1 MLCYVVLSCA
11 MFCYAVLCCAMLC
24 YTDNIIIKTVI
35 KLQLVLVNVKY
46 FLMIDNR
53 VEDNTCNHLRRRQV
67 TIKNRLSLSVNDFP
81 IKAEE
86 PTIYVLV

>member
-1 MLCYVVLSCA
+1 MINNGVDLMLNQQCCFVMFCYVVLCCA
-11 MFCYAVLCCAMLC
+11 KLCYGVLCCAMLC

-53 VEDNTCNHLRRRQV
+53 VEDNTRNH
-67 TIKNRLSLSVNDFP
+67 
-81 IKAEE
+81 
-86 PTIYVLV
+86 

>member
-11 MFCYAVLCCAMLC
+11 MLCYGVLWCAMLC

-46 FLMIDNR
+46 FKVLIIDNR
-53 VEDNTCNHLRRRQV
+53 VEDNMRNH
-67 TIKNRLSLSVNDFP
+67 
-81 IKAEE
+81 
-86 PTIYVLV
+86 

>member
-1 MLCYVVLSCA
+1 
-11 MFCYAVLCCAMLC
+11 MLC

-53 VEDNTCNHLRRRQV
+53 VEDNMRNH
-67 TIKNRLSLSVNDFP
+67 
-81 IKAEE
+81 
-86 PTIYVLV
+86 